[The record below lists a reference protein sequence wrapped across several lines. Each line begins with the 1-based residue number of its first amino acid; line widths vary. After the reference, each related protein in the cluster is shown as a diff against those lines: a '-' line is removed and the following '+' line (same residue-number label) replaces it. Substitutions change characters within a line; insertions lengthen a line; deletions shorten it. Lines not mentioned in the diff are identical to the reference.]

1 MEYDNKR
8 VGSLLSAMQSDLEA
22 YLENNNITDPLMV
35 GIHSGGVLVAERL
48 HKAMGLKDELATLNS
63 GYYRDDFSS
72 NGLTAQL
79 KPSSMP
85 LTIDDRHILLVDD
98 VLYTGR
104 TVRAAMNELFDY
116 GRPASITLVVLIDRG
131 HRELPIHA
139 QIVGVTHELGPDEYL
154 KVSGPDQLEMSIT
167 RREHNEV

>member
-8 VGSLLSAMQSDLEA
+8 VDSLLLTMQSDLEA
-22 YLENNNITDPLMV
+22 YLQANKIAEPLMV

-48 HKAMGLKDELATLNS
+48 HKAMKLSDELSTLNS
-63 GYYRDDFSS
+63 GFYRDDFSS
-72 NGLTAQL
+72 NGLKAQL

-85 LTIDDRHILLVDD
+85 LSIDDRHIVLVDD

-104 TVRAAMNELFDY
+104 TIRGAMNELFDY

-139 QIVGVTHELGPDEYL
+139 QVVGVTHKLDPEEYL
-154 KVSGPDQLEMSIT
+154 QVSGPDQLEMSII
-167 RREHNEV
+167 RREHT